1 MGVQVPLWDPVS
13 ISRSGIARSY
23 SSSTFNYLRNLHTV
37 FHSVCTSLQFHHHCT
52 RVPFFPHPHKH
63 LLFLVFLIIAILT
76 GVRWYLIVV
85 LICIS
90 LIISDVEHLF
100 MCFLD
105 TCMSSLE
112 KCLFRYSTHF
122 LIGLFGLFWYWAA
135 RAVCIFCRLIPC
147 WLLHLEIFFS
157 ILSVVFLSC
166 LWFPLLCKTF

>member
-76 GVRWYLIVV
+76 GVRWYFIVV
-85 LICIS
+85 LISIF
-90 LIISDVEHLF
+90 LVISDIEHIFIYWWPSVCLLWKNVYSVPLPIFFNQIVLLF
-100 MCFLD
+100 CCCF
-105 TCMSSLE
+105 C
-112 KCLFRYSTHF
+112 
-122 LIGLFGLFWYWAA
+122 YWA
-135 RAVCIFCRLIPC
+135 VWVLYIF
-147 WLLHLEIFFS
+147 
-157 ILSVVFLSC
+157 
-166 LWFPLLCKTF
+166 